1 MSKRQWLVVLGVP
14 LLSGGIAL
22 LFLPPLVAALIA
34 FAATGV
40 GSTMLVRALH
50 RVTGRAESYKIR
62 LKQLLFGLENSP
74 QAILFTTA
82 DGIVTYANPNFYTL
96 IGRAGGDLTGQR
108 LSSDRDTG
116 IPPSLFGE
124 IAEAMNAGR
133 EWYGELYF
141 EKAPPAGRHA
151 IATCQPV
158 YNSKREVVFVLS
170 LIDDIDDQKIFTQRQ
185 HLQTH
190 YDSVTGLP
198 NRGRSLEQLEAATRD
213 RDTSFSL
220 LLLNIDRFKLL
231 NESLG
236 HAEGDEV
243 LSRIAARLRKAAAA
257 DDLVGCLGGDKFL
270 ILLQNQRDE
279 DAIRSIIAIRKALDE
294 PIVAAGQEFKPT
306 ISIGLSTYPDD
317 ADNAPDLL
325 RHAESAMYAARERG
339 GDGFYRYRHEPHN
352 RGTSRLTIETHLRQ
366 AIERNELAL
375 AYQPVIAL
383 AQNRLAGAEALLR
396 WRNEEL
402 SNPRPDQFIPIA
414 EETGLIIPIGDWVLQ
429 EACRQARHWQST
441 NDDFV
446 IAVNICARQFEKGH
460 ILGAVEQALAD
471 SGLPPRCLELE
482 VTERMLMGNDR
493 STHSMLNQLKEMGVR
508 LTLDD
513 FGTGYASLG
522 YLKQY
527 PFDTLKIDRSFIVDC
542 QHSEQSQS
550 LIRAIIDMAH
560 SLGMQVV
567 GEGVEQLDQRR
578 LLRDSHCDMAQG
590 FLFTP
595 AIAADLFAAWAEQY
609 RHLQSSQPG

>member
-14 LLSGGIAL
+14 LLSGGVAL
-22 LFLPPLVAALIA
+22 LFLPPLAAALIA
-34 FAATGV
+34 FFATGV
-40 GSTMLVRALH
+40 GSTMLVRDLH
-50 RVTGRAESYKIR
+50 QATGRAESYKIR

-82 DGIVTYANPNFYTL
+82 DGFVTYANPKFYTL
-96 IGRAGGDLTGQR
+96 IGLEGQDLTGRR
-108 LSSDRDTG
+108 LSSADDTG
-116 IPPSLFGE
+116 IPANLFGE
-124 IAEAMNAGR
+124 IAEATSAGR

-141 EKAPPAGRHA
+141 KNAPPAGRHT

-158 YNSKREVVFVLS
+158 FNTRREVAFVLS
-170 LIDDIDDQKIFTQRQ
+170 LIDDISDHKIFTHRQ

-198 NRGRSLEQLEAATRD
+198 NRGRSLEQLEAATRSANTD
-213 RDTSFSL
+213 FSL

-236 HAEGDEV
+236 HAEGDKV
-243 LSRIAARLRKAAAA
+243 LSSIATRLRNAVAP
-257 DDLVGCLGGDKFL
+257 DNLVGCLGGDKFL

-279 DAIRSIIAIRKALDE
+279 DAIRSIITIRKALDE
-294 PIVAAGQEFKPT
+294 PIAVAGQEFKPT

-339 GDGFYRYRHEPHN
+339 GDGYYRYRYEADN
-352 RGTSRLTIETHLRQ
+352 SGVSRLTLETHLRQ
-366 AIERNELAL
+366 AIEREELAL

-383 AQNRLAGAEALLR
+383 AHNRLAGAEALLR
-396 WRNEEL
+396 WRNQEL
-402 SNPRPDQFIPIA
+402 DNPRPDQFIPIA

-429 EACRQARHWQST
+429 EACRQAQHWQPAD
-441 NDDFV
+441 NDFV

-460 ILGAVEQALAD
+460 ILGAVEHALAD

-493 STHSMLNQLKEMGVR
+493 DTRRMLIQLKEMGVR

-513 FGTGYASLG
+513 FGTGYASLS

-527 PFDTLKIDRSFIVDC
+527 PFDTLKIDRSFIADC

-560 SLGMQVV
+560 SLGMQVI

-578 LLRDSHCDMAQG
+578 LLRDSRCDMAQG

-595 AIAADLFAAWAEQY
+595 AISADRFAAWAEQY